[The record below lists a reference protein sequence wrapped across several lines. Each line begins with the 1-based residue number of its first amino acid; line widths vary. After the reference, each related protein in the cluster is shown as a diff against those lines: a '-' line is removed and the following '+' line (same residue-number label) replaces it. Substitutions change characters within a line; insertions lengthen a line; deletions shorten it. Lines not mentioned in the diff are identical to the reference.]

1 MNCLKSVPWFNQG
14 TLFYFIRL
22 KISIFFL
29 QWNGCGTLWKGEMNT
44 SNGRMAET

>member
-22 KISIFFL
+22 KISNFSAMERI
-29 QWNGCGTLWKGEMNT
+29 WNAAE
-44 SNGRMAET
+44 GRNEHLKW

>member
-22 KISIFFL
+22 KISNFFC
-29 QWNGCGTLWKGEMNT
+29 NGTDMERCGRAK
-44 SNGRMAET
+44 